1 MSPFAWQTDISD
13 KLNDAH
19 TLRTGW
25 YVQHDTATTDTTS
38 QVLPVDAN
46 GAQTSDVPVTIP
58 DNGSQDQWIESLYLQ
73 DEWQSHGSTD
83 DQLWPAL

>member
-1 MSPFAWQTDISD
+1 MTGRYSSLTFTPDELGDLLFDGIAQNAYKRDVAFAWQTDISD

-19 TLRTGW
+19 TLRAGW

-46 GAQTSDVPVTIP
+46 GCP
-58 DNGSQDQWIESLYLQ
+58 DQ
-73 DEWQSHGSTD
+73 
-83 DQLWPAL
+83 